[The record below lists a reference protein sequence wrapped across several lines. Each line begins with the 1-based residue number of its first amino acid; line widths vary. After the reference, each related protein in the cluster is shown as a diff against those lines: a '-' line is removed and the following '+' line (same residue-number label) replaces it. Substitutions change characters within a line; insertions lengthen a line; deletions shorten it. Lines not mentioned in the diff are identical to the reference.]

1 MNEHIEELLETL
13 DAVLQDLNRAG
24 CHFVAAVVDGNVS
37 DLRMW
42 RTTNPLIAH
51 QLADLLERNSYN
63 DLCRLGDDYDE
74 S

>member
-1 MNEHIEELLETL
+1 MNEHVEELLETL
-13 DAVLQDLNRAG
+13 DAILRDLNAAG
-24 CHFVAAVVDGNVS
+24 CHFVAAVVDSQVE

-42 RTTNPLIAH
+42 RTTNPLITH

-63 DLCRLGDDYDE
+63 DLCKLGDYYDE